1 MKLHDGRLTPDFS
14 MFGLLLF
21 IGWQLAF
28 ARYAAWHTDSRTLPP
43 DTYTVDVYTPAEYA
57 QLIDPAVAEVRLA
70 HGRTLKKGPGWDDA
84 VIAGFKDTDDGSH
97 YVMVR
102 TRGRAHVWPFLL
114 EALLPLAIYAAIN
127 LGVIAWSV
135 RASSPESMASGSLR
149 PAASAGHAS

>member
-1 MKLHDGRLTPDFS
+1 MKLNNGRLVPVFS

-21 IGWQLAF
+21 IGWQLVF
-28 ARYAAWHTDSRTLPP
+28 ARYVAWNTDRRTLPP

-57 QLIDPAVAEVRLA
+57 QLIDPTVAEVRLA

-84 VIAGFKDTDDGSH
+84 AIAGLKSVDDGSH

-102 TRGRAHVWPFLL
+102 TLGRAHAWPFLL
-114 EALLPLAIYAAIN
+114 SALLPLAIYAAIN

-135 RASSPESMASGSLR
+135 RASSPESLASGSLR
-149 PAASAGHAS
+149 AATPAGHAS